1 MSDQGYIL
9 YGDVRSGACI
19 VEATLAEL
27 SADYVVRSVDL
38 GAAAQRG
45 ADYARIN
52 PQRKLPSL
60 ITPAGETLTESAAIV
75 LTLAERYPDAG
86 LLPPI
91 GSPARAQALRWML
104 FVATELY
111 PLVEIND
118 YPERF
123 AADTD
128 SAPAVRER
136 ARSLWRERWLLV
148 EAVIAGP
155 WLLAEGF
162 CITDVYIAVV
172 SRWAQQDAWR
182 PAHVPSI
189 EALAGA
195 VAGRDRIAPVWRR
208 HFGG

>member
-19 VEATLAEL
+19 VEATLAEVG
-27 SADYVVRSVDL
+27 ADYVVRNVDL
-38 GAAAQRG
+38 SAAAQRG
-45 ADYARIN
+45 ADYARVN

-75 LTLAERYPDAG
+75 LTLAERYPDAA

-91 GSPARAQALRWML
+91 GSPARAQALRWLL

-123 AADTD
+123 AGDTD

-136 ARSLWRERWLLV
+136 ARSLWRERWLVV
-148 EAVIAGP
+148 EGVIAGP

-182 PAHVPSI
+182 PAHVPRI
-189 EALAGA
+189 EALVGA